1 MTSRFQKITALCL
14 VFLIACNPPAH
25 AWLCTGS
32 LLEYDTEEECKRLC
46 PRGGTCIEQDTYLCR
61 PDGGSELQECVQGPY
76 CEFGGEYP
84 CRDDYTCTGPAECTA
99 LNAGEPYFECGATTT
114 KYQDQA
120 ACNES
125 CPSECTEANATFT
138 HWTCS
143 DDSIVYETYF
153 QCNGSCWQQG
163 SCSDQ
168 WLCPSTNE
176 PTCADAGS
184 SASYTYSPPPGPSGY
199 ENDGPVDD
207 NTGECLGHIFI
218 FNGREM
224 ECEESSFMNGFHDCC
239 DADQD
244 MVDEMGE
251 QMRLLSNTLSTL
263 NSLKNAYDAATAA
276 VGAFEMLSSSMGSVE
291 SSEAAITT
299 ATELYGETAT
309 EAASAAIAEGGS
321 ATTAATNGVTM
332 AMINPTTI
340 VIAVVVYL
348 VMEWLMQSC
357 SPDDMLTAAYNELG
371 LCHRTGK
378 RCTAHFLGSCS
389 QWVKVFCC
397 FNSKL
402 ARIIHEQGRPQLRSF
417 TGNWEVDTCRGFTPE
432 EFQMLDFSKLDLSE
446 YYSDIQ
452 TRVEAEIQTDINTRI
467 NEYQTRIGH

>member
-1 MTSRFQKITALCL
+1 M
-14 VFLIACNPPAH
+14 VCNSPVH

-32 LLEYDTEEECKRLC
+32 LLEYDTQEECERLC
-46 PRGGTCIEQDTYLCR
+46 PRGGTCLEQDTWMCR
-61 PDGGSELQECVQGPY
+61 DDGSGELQECFRGPY
-76 CEFGGEYP
+76 CEFGGAYP
-84 CRDDYTCTGPAECTA
+84 CRDDYTCTAPADCVA
-99 LNAGEPYFECGATTT
+99 LNVGDTYHECRATAM

-120 ACNES
+120 TCAEN
-125 CPSECTEANATFT
+125 CPEECSEANATFI

-143 DDSIVYETYF
+143 DDSIVYESYSL
-153 QCNGSCWQQG
+153 CHGSCWQQG
-163 SCSDQ
+163 SCRDE
-168 WLCPSTNE
+168 WLCPSNNE
-176 PTCADAGS
+176 PVCADAG
-184 SASYTYSPPPGPSGY
+184 APGSYTPTPSSGPSGY
-199 ENDGPVDD
+199 ENDGAVDE

-218 FNGREM
+218 FNGKEM
-224 ECEESSFMNGFHDCC
+224 ECEESGFMNGFHDCC

-244 MVDEMGE
+244 MVEEMGS
-251 QMRLLSNTLSTL
+251 QMRLMSNTLSVL
-263 NSLKNAYDAATAA
+263 NSIKTAYDAGTAA
-276 VGAFEMLSSSMGSVE
+276 AGAFEMLSSSMGSVE

-299 ATELYGETAT
+299 ATQVYGETAT
-309 EAASAAIAEGGS
+309 EAASAAIAEGGT

-357 SPDDMLTAAYNELG
+357 SPDDMLTAAYSELG

-378 RCTAHFLGSCS
+378 RCTSRFLGGCS

-402 ARIIHEQGRPQLRSF
+402 ARIIHEQGRPQLKSF
-417 TGNWEVDTCRGFTPE
+417 TGDWERDTCRGFTPE

-446 YYSDIQ
+446 YYADIQ
-452 TRVEAEIQTDINTRI
+452 TRVEAEIQADINSRI
-467 NEYQTRIGH
+467 NDYQGRMGH